1 MSHDIGPASFYLPK
15 SVDLSL
21 LGEYTFTIRSEITVP
36 DDYTMT
42 TSTVIFVEEIVT
54 VYVEPCFVDTYI
66 DTIRVA
72 DITYNIAVDD
82 KNYSHYEF
90 DETPFCN
97 YP

>member
-66 DTIRVA
+66 
-72 DITYNIAVDD
+72 AVDD